1 MNIAVKCTAHSKA
14 QVQGR
19 SQEAQDVSVAW
30 LQNSSVV
37 LVLEVSVCMLW
48 RCVDHCEC
56 WTCAWLLSLIVIV
69 LTLLCTTEPPGTKFT
84 VRPNTTQPIVIF
96 FLSLTVYNSTSWRQN
111 VADFFDIQYV
121 NIQDLGVVFFFFAV
135 IGLVYTVVCVY
146 GVFLKLPARRRTS
159 TGWDSVYC
167 IVTYLPWYFRLTLW
181 LSHDSAI
188 VTWPRCRFQPLF
200 TDPSAPSLL
209 CSVPFPHCLFPKVL
223 HGVNMAFPNA
233 CDLHFKP
240 PNAFVLASSCLS
252 PCGLCK
258 LIFLFHLNYWHFVF
272 IGCKSWLK
280 WLYLMVVVLL
290 WGYSQPDI

>member
-1 MNIAVKCTAHSKA
+1 MNIAVKCTAHSKLKFRL
-14 QVQGR
+14 R

-37 LVLEVSVCMLW
+37 LVLEVSVCILW
-48 RCVDHCEC
+48 RCVDHCEW

-84 VRPNTTQPIVIF
+84 VRSNTSQPIVNF
-96 FLSLTVYNSTSWRQN
+96 SLLLFTILPADAKMLQTSLIYSTSTYR
-111 VADFFDIQYV
+111 I
-121 NIQDLGVVFFFFAV
+121 LGLVFFCFIFAV

-146 GVFLKLPARRRTS
+146 GVFLKLPARRGTS
-159 TGWDSVYC
+159 TRWDSMYC

-188 VTWPRCRFQPLF
+188 VTSLQIPAVIYWPVCPL
-200 TDPSAPSLL
+200 TALL
-209 CSVPFPHCLFPKVL
+209 CSFPHCLFPKVL
-223 HGVNMAFPNA
+223 HGVNMAFRTLAICILSLRTLLYSLPLA
-233 CDLHFKP
+233 CHLVDYVSWF
-240 PNAFVLASSCLS
+240 FFST
-252 PCGLCK
+252 
-258 LIFLFHLNYWHFVF
+258 LNYWHFIF